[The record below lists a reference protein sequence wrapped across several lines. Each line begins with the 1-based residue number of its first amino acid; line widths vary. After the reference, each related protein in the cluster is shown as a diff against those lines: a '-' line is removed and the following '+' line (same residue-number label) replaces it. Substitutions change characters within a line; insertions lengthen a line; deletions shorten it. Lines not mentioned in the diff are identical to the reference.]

1 MGRSGGWVLGFGVMI
16 AAPAGVGETPVLVVD
31 EARLRSNI
39 GRMAAQVNGAGRAL
53 RPHFKTS
60 KMLPVARLQLE
71 AGAVGFCCATRAEL
85 EVLAEAGVS
94 DLLWAHQPVGEAKVR
109 AVMDLNRRAQVM
121 VALDSPEAAAP
132 VSRAAVAAGITVP
145 FLLEVDTGLGRA
157 GAPPESAVARARLI
171 ADLPG
176 LEIAGV
182 MTHEGHV
189 SAHGADRSALEEAGR
204 RAGRALAGVAD
215 KLRAAGTP
223 VDIVSVGSTPAA
235 SSAPF
240 ADGVTEARPGTYVFY
255 DANQVFYGSAEW
267 EDCAL
272 TVAARVVSR
281 PRPETAVID
290 AGQKAMS
297 SDPSQAGQG
306 YGALPGRD
314 IRFDRAYEEHGVL
327 TGPGAE
333 ELQVGDLVSII
344 PNHACQTVNMWSG
357 AAVVRDGAVADRW
370 DIVARY

>member
-1 MGRSGGWVLGFGVMI
+1 MI
-16 AAPAGVGETPVLVVD
+16 TAPEGVGETPVLVVD
-31 EARLRSNI
+31 EARLRGNI
-39 GRMAAQVNGAGRAL
+39 ERMAAQVGGPGRAL

-60 KMLPVARLQLE
+60 KMLPAARLQLE

-85 EVLAEAGVS
+85 EALIESGVT

-109 AVMDLNRRAQVM
+109 AVIELNRRARVM
-121 VALDSPEAAAP
+121 VALDSPAAAAP
-132 VSRAAVAAGITVP
+132 LSRAAVAAGMRVP

-157 GAPPESAVARARLI
+157 GVPPESAVPVARRI

-176 LEIAGV
+176 LELAGV

-189 SAHGADRSALEEAGR
+189 SVHGSDHSALEEEGR
-204 RAGRALAGVAD
+204 RAGRALAGVAE
-215 KLRAAGTP
+215 KLRAAGMSAR
-223 VDIVSVGSTPAA
+223 IVSVGSTPAA

-255 DANQVFYGSAEW
+255 DANHVFYGSAGW

-281 PRPETAVID
+281 PRPEEAVID

-297 SDPSQAGQG
+297 SDPSRAGHG
-306 YGALPGRD
+306 YGALPGWD
-314 IRFDRAYEEHGVL
+314 IRFDRAWEEHGL
-327 TGPGAE
+327 LIGPGAE
-333 ELQVGDLVSII
+333 GLQVGDLVSIV
-344 PNHACQTVNMWSG
+344 PNHACQTVNMWS
-357 AAVVRDGAVADRW
+357 AASVARDGVIADRW